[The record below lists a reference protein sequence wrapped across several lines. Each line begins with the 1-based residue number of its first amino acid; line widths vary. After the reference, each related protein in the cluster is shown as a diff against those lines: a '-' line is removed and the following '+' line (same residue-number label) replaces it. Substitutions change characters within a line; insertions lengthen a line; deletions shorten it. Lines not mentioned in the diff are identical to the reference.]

1 MNIFLNSAS
10 SMKRLFVMNKHSSY
24 ITHIDWSENSINL
37 HSNCGAYELLF
48 WDTQSGKQ
56 MPGGASAL
64 KDETWV
70 IRKKLIK

>member
-1 MNIFLNSAS
+1 
-10 SMKRLFVMNKHSSY
+10 MKRLFVMNKHSSY